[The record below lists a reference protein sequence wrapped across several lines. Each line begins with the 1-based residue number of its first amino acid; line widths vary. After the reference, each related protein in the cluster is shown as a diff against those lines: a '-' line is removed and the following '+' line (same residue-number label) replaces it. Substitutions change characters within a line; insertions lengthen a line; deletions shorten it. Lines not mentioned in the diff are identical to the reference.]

1 MTKNRGGNNGSEK
14 WIEKTTAAFRNL
26 GNELNACVV
35 RDEMERIWQKVTVTY
50 LSVVCHVLG
59 SDSYNSNEKTRTGEQ
74 HWILVVCAVGC
85 CTDRASLQPATIVV
99 WCYSTEHYSRM
110 HCVGTGPG
118 VYSSRWRPLMG
129 FSERSQETAVSSGFA
144 NISKPNIKFIGPC
157 VILIV
162 E

>member
-59 SDSYNSNEKTRTGEQ
+59 SDSYNSNEKNANWRAALDFGGVCSGLLYRSGELAAGHDSCLVLFDWTLFTYALRWHWAWCLFIEMTPTDGVQWAKPRDCSFQWFRQ
-74 HWILVVCAVGC
+74 HKQAE
-85 CTDRASLQPATIVV
+85 
-99 WCYSTEHYSRM
+99 Y
-110 HCVGTGPG
+110 
-118 VYSSRWRPLMG
+118 
-129 FSERSQETAVSSGFA
+129 
-144 NISKPNIKFIGPC
+144 
-157 VILIV
+157 
-162 E
+162 